1 MKLLEHCLVLLTS
14 FILVFAWQQTP
25 LSAINVQLL
34 AIFIVLYLFI
44 SLRNRGKGF
53 LTMGGN
59 PFGIFLLSSIILLV
73 IFSTGN
79 ISSSVFFLLYFLSFG
94 IAFVFE
100 PASVFIF
107 ILGAFLV
114 FVPSL
119 SQGDF
124 TVNLLKLLSLVLI
137 GPLAYFFGK
146 EYRLRDQEEEKIE
159 ELEERTQ
166 EAADTIAKDIDRV
179 IKEEKQNLRPED
191 MEKLN
196 EVLEETEDL
205 RRESSNNL

>member
-1 MKLLEHCLVLLTS
+1 
-14 FILVFAWQQTP
+14 
-25 LSAINVQLL
+25 
-34 AIFIVLYLFI
+34 
-44 SLRNRGKGF
+44 
-53 LTMGGN
+53 MGGN